1 MFHLT
6 ELMQILYDYT
16 AETGFQA
23 NLHTSRYHVQQLN
36 TDQLDRQL
44 RQALP
49 KDLLPLFDSYQT
61 AVNGRQESEL
71 EAMFLS
77 AWTLARSL

>member
-1 MFHLT
+1 MT

-16 AETGFQA
+16 VETSFPA
-23 NLHTSRYHVQQLN
+23 NLHTSRYQVQKFN
-36 TDQLDRQL
+36 ADQLDRQL

-49 KDLLPLFDSYQT
+49 EDLQPMLNSYQD
-61 AVNGRQESEL
+61 ALYAQQESEL

-77 AWTLARSL
+77 ALALAKSL